1 MSNPYARFNAIR
13 SRMGGSGNRA
23 WGMHARR
30 SNREQAIVPAGSAVG
45 FGYQP
50 TLGGPRTTNT
60 RPGAQTVPSSVNIG
74 SAIVQSG
81 VPLAEAMVSFT
92 QPFAPAS
99 AVVALATQ
107 PEVIELVDSITQAV
121 TEYLSD
127 AISPFTSP
135 ERFRSFPTEEIM
147 EMPTN
152 VDLQTYVQSE
162 NIEWEIQEEEIVE
175 LENTGPRKRS
185 FDEAELTQTEP
196 TKKIHWESMKGHSF
210 GALSVLWKDK
220 RVACELYGF

>member
-1 MSNPYARFNAIR
+1 
-13 SRMGGSGNRA
+13 MGGSGTRA

-81 VPLAEAMVSFT
+81 VPLAQALVSFT
-92 QPFAPAS
+92 QPQAPAA

-107 PEVIELVDSITQAV
+107 PEIIEMVDSLTQSL
-121 TEYLSD
+121 TEFISD

-135 ERFRSFPTEEIM
+135 DRFRSFPTEEIM

-152 VDLQTYVQSE
+152 VDLQTYAQNE
-162 NIEWEIQEEEIVE
+162 NIQWEIEEDEVGE

-185 FDEAELTQTEP
+185 YEEAELDDQP
-196 TKKIHWESMKGHSF
+196 MSIKKMRFKMGGYSF
-210 GALSVLWKDK
+210 GVSDIIWDDR
-220 RVACELYGF
+220 RVACELFGF